1 MMVNFSDIMEQVFES
16 EKYLDFIRV
25 LSESGIKAHVTLLKD
40 GQCVDNGVM
49 VDKTAKHL
57 G

>member
-1 MMVNFSDIMEQVFES
+1 MMVNFSDNMEQVFES

-40 GQCVDNGVM
+40 GQCVNNGVM
-49 VDKTAKHL
+49 VDETAKHL
-57 G
+57 R